1 MVPVT
6 VSTYWYDNHG
16 LAVLQQLQDL
26 LQTWRFVG
34 LLILGISA
42 LITAITS
49 VTLAAISL
57 TQQVHTAQYVD
68 AMPRNVSLVLA
79 TQEVVEGKQE
89 VGVDALE
96 EVMMRVGTEL

>member
-6 VSTYWYDNHG
+6 VTTYWYDNHG

-26 LQTWRFVG
+26 LRTWQFVG
-34 LLILGISA
+34 LLIWGISA

-68 AMPRNVSLVLA
+68 TMPGNVSLVLA
-79 TQEVVEGKQE
+79 IQEFVEGKRE

-96 EVMMRVGTEL
+96 EAMMHVGTEL